1 MARADA
7 ARDHAARD
15 HAAHDRMEH
24 ESARMRNGR
33 RVVITGLG
41 IIAPNGIGLEKFWDG
56 LVNGRSATGT
66 VTAFN
71 TDGMTSTVDAEVN
84 GFDPTQWMSPKDV
97 RRADRF
103 VQLAV
108 AAAIMAVRHAGL
120 DMNVENPNR
129 VGVLIGS
136 GIGGIETICTEH
148 AKLLE
153 QGPRRLSP
161 FLIPMLIINM
171 ASGQVSILL
180 NAKGPNF
187 SIATACATAAHS
199 IGEAGNIIANGEAE
213 VMVAGGSE
221 AALNALGFGGF
232 CAMKA
237 LSCRNDEPEKASRPF
252 DLNRDGFV
260 MGEGAGIVII
270 EEYEH
275 AKKRGAP
282 LLCELVGYGATADA
296 YHMTAPS
303 PCGEGGARCMAA
315 ALESARMNPEDID
328 YINAHGT
335 STPLNDKLE
344 TKAIKT
350 VFGEQAYKVPISSTK
365 SMVGHLLGAA
375 GSAELIAGAMT
386 MQTGTIHPTINYETP
401 DPECDLDYVPNVA
414 REAKVDTVLSN
425 SLGFGGHN
433 ATLIIKRV

>member
-1 MARADA
+1 
-7 ARDHAARD
+7 
-15 HAAHDRMEH
+15 
-24 ESARMRNGR
+24 MRNGR

-41 IIAPNGIGLEKFWDG
+41 VVSPNGIGLEPFWDG

-66 VTAFN
+66 VTAFDA
-71 TDGMTSTVDAEVN
+71 DGMSSTVDAEVKD
-84 GFDPTQWMSPKDV
+84 FDPSRWMSPRDI
-97 RRADRF
+97 RRMDRF

-108 AAAIMAVRHAGL
+108 AASLMAAEHAGL
-120 DMNVENPNR
+120 DMNAEDPNR

-136 GIGGIETICTEH
+136 GIGGIQTICTEH
-148 AKLLE
+148 AKMLE
-153 QGPRRLSP
+153 HGPRRLSP

-187 SIATACATAAHS
+187 SIATACATASHS
-199 IGEAGNIIANGEAE
+199 IGEAAYVIRNNEADI
-213 VMVAGGSE
+213 MIAGGSE

-237 LSCRNDEPEKASRPF
+237 LSTRNHEPEKASRPF
-252 DLNRDGFV
+252 DLERDGFV
-260 MGEGAGIVII
+260 MGEGAGIIVL

-275 AKKRGAP
+275 ARKRGASI
-282 LLCELVGYGATADA
+282 LAELIGYGATADA
-296 YHMTAPS
+296 HHITAPS
-303 PCGEGGARCMAA
+303 PRGEGGARCMAA
-315 ALESARMNPEDID
+315 ALKNARLNPEDID

-344 TKAIKT
+344 TEAIKQ
-350 VFGEQAYKVPISSTK
+350 VFGERAHTVPISSTK

-375 GSAELIAGAMT
+375 GAVEIIASILCMHHS
-386 MQTGTIHPTINYETP
+386 TIHPTINYETP
-401 DPECDLDYVPNVA
+401 DPECDLDYVPNTS
-414 REAKVDTVLSN
+414 REATINIVLSN

>member
-1 MARADA
+1 LPLAGRFCEITHEITSM
-7 ARDHAARD
+7 RD
-15 HAAHDRMEH
+15 
-24 ESARMRNGR
+24 GR

-41 IIAPNGIGLEKFWDG
+41 VVAPNGIGLERFWDG

-66 VTAFN
+66 VTAFD
-71 TDGMTSTVDAEVN
+71 TTGMTSTVDAEVKD
-84 GFDPTQWMSPKDV
+84 FDPAQWLSPRDV
-97 RRADRF
+97 RRSDRF

-108 AAAIMAVRHAGL
+108 AATIMAVKHGGL
-120 DMNVENPNR
+120 DMNAEDPAR

-136 GIGGIETICTEH
+136 GIGGIQTICIEH
-148 AKLLE
+148 EKLLNG
-153 QGPRRLSP
+153 GPKRVSP

-180 NAKGPNF
+180 GAKGPNF

-199 IGEAGNIIANGEAE
+199 IGEAAQIIAAGAAD

-221 AALNALGFGGF
+221 AALNPLGFGGF

-237 LSCRNDEPEKASRPF
+237 LSTRNHEPQRASRPF
-252 DLNRDGFV
+252 DLERDGFV
-260 MGEGAGIVII
+260 MGEGAGIVLV
-270 EEYEH
+270 EDYEH
-275 AKKRGAP
+275 ARRRGAP
-282 LLCELVGYGATADA
+282 MLAELIGYGATGDA

-303 PCGEGGARCMAA
+303 PGGEGAKRCMAE
-315 ALESARMNPEDID
+315 ALDSAGLNPEDVD

-344 TKAIKT
+344 TEAIKA
-350 VFGEQAYKVPISSTK
+350 VFGERARSVPVSSTK

-375 GSAELIAGAMT
+375 GAVELIACI
-386 MQTGTIHPTINYETP
+386 QTLKHNTIHPTINYETP
-401 DPECDLDYVPNVA
+401 DPECDLDYVPNTA
-414 REAKVDTVLSN
+414 REARVHVALSN

-433 ATLIIKRV
+433 AALIVKRI

>member
-1 MARADA
+1 
-7 ARDHAARD
+7 
-15 HAAHDRMEH
+15 
-24 ESARMRNGR
+24 MRNNR
-33 RVVITGLG
+33 RVVITGFGVLS
-41 IIAPNGIGLEKFWDG
+41 PNGIGPETFWDG

-66 VTAFN
+66 VTAFD
-71 TDGMTSTVDAEVN
+71 TTGMPSTVDAEVKD
-84 GFDPTQWMSPKDV
+84 FEPTKWMSPKDI
-97 RRADRF
+97 RRTDRF

-108 AAAIMAVRHAGL
+108 AASLMAVEHAGL
-120 DMNVENPNR
+120 AMDAEDPRR

-136 GIGGIETICTEH
+136 GIGGIHTICTEH
-148 AKLLE
+148 EKLLS

-199 IGEAGNIIANGEAE
+199 IGEAANIIWNNEADI
-213 VMVAGGSE
+213 MIAGGSE

-237 LSCRNDEPEKASRPF
+237 LSTRNHEPEKASRPF
-252 DLNRDGFV
+252 DLERDGFV
-260 MGEGAGIVII
+260 MGEGAGIVVL
-270 EEYEH
+270 EDYEH

-282 LLCELVGYGATADA
+282 ILGELAGYGATGDA
-296 YHMTAPS
+296 HHVTAPA
-303 PCGEGGARCMAA
+303 PGGEGASQCMVL
-315 ALESARMNPEDID
+315 ALKSAKLNTEDVD

-344 TKAIKT
+344 TDAIKN
-350 VFGEQAYKVPISSTK
+350 VFGDRAHTVPVSSTK
-365 SMVGHLLGAA
+365 SMTGHLLGAA
-375 GSAELIAGAMT
+375 GAVELIACILS
-386 MQTGTIHPTINYETP
+386 MQHNTIHPTINYETP
-401 DPECDLDYVPNVA
+401 DPECDLDYVPNTP
-414 REAKVDTVLSN
+414 REATLNTALSN

-433 ATLIIKRV
+433 AALIIKRI

>member
-1 MARADA
+1 MK
-7 ARDHAARD
+7 
-15 HAAHDRMEH
+15 
-24 ESARMRNGR
+24 NGR

-41 IIAPNGIGLEKFWDG
+41 VLAPNGIGVDRFWDG

-66 VTAFN
+66 VTAFK
-71 TDGMTSTVDAEVN
+71 TDGMNSTVDAEIKD
-84 GFDPTQWMSPKDV
+84 FDPTQWLSVKDV
-97 RRADRF
+97 RRTDRF
-103 VQLAV
+103 VHLAV
-108 AAAIMAVRHAGL
+108 AAAMMAVQNAGL
-120 DMNVENPNR
+120 DMNAEDPNR

-136 GIGGIETICTEH
+136 GIGGIQTICVEH
-148 AKLLE
+148 ARMIE
-153 QGPRRLSP
+153 QGPRRISP

-171 ASGQVSILL
+171 ASGQVSIML

-187 SIATACATAAHS
+187 SIATACATASHS
-199 IGEAGNIIANGEAE
+199 IGEATGLIAGGEAD

-237 LSCRNDEPEKASRPF
+237 LSTRNDAPEKASRPF
-252 DLNRDGFV
+252 DLGRDGFV
-260 MGEGAGIVII
+260 MGEGAGIVIL
-270 EEYEH
+270 EEYGH

-282 LLCELVGYGATADA
+282 MQAEIVGYGATADA

-303 PCGEGGARCMAA
+303 PCGEGGARCMLT
-315 ALESARMNPEDID
+315 ALQSAGMNPEDIG

-344 TKAIKT
+344 TEAIKA
-350 VFGEQAYKVPISSTK
+350 VFGERAYTVPVSSTK

-375 GSAELIAGAMT
+375 GAVEIIAGVKT
-386 MQTGTIHPTINYETP
+386 IQTGVIHPTINYETP
-401 DPECDLDYVPNVA
+401 DPECDLDYVPNTA

>member
-1 MARADA
+1 
-7 ARDHAARD
+7 
-15 HAAHDRMEH
+15 
-24 ESARMRNGR
+24 MRNAR

-41 IIAPNGIGLEKFWDG
+41 VIAPNGTGLQPFWDG

-71 TDGMTSTVDAEVN
+71 TDGMSSTVDAEVKD
-84 GFDPTQWMSPKDV
+84 FDPAQWMSVKDI

-108 AAAIMAVRHAGL
+108 AASLMAAKHAGL
-120 DMNVENPNR
+120 DMDTEDPNR

-136 GIGGIETICTEH
+136 GIGGIDTICIEH
-148 AKLLE
+148 VKLLE

-171 ASGQVSILL
+171 ASGQVSIQL
-180 NAKGPNF
+180 NARGPNF

-199 IGEAGNIIANGEAE
+199 IGEAAGIIANAEAE
-213 VMVAGGSE
+213 VMIAGGSE

-237 LSCRNDEPEKASRPF
+237 LSTRNHEPEKASRPF
-252 DLNRDGFV
+252 DLERDGFV
-260 MGEGAGIVII
+260 MGEGAGIVVL
-270 EEYEH
+270 EEHEH
-275 AKKRGAP
+275 ARKRGADM
-282 LLCELVGYGATADA
+282 LAELVGYGATADA

-303 PCGEGGARCMAA
+303 PRGEGGARCMAA
-315 ALESARMNPEDID
+315 ALESARMNPDEID

-344 TKAIKT
+344 TEAIKT
-350 VFGEQAYKVPISSTK
+350 VFGQHAHTVPISSTK

-375 GSAELIAGAMT
+375 GAVELIASILSMKHN
-386 MQTGTIHPTINYETP
+386 TIHPTINYETP
-401 DPECDLDYVPNVA
+401 DPECDLDYVPNTA
-414 REAKVDTVLSN
+414 REAEINTVLSN

-433 ATLIIKRV
+433 ATLIIKRI

>member
-1 MARADA
+1 MK
-7 ARDHAARD
+7 
-15 HAAHDRMEH
+15 
-24 ESARMRNGR
+24 NGR

-41 IIAPNGIGLEKFWDG
+41 VLAPNGIGLGSFWDG
-56 LVNGRSATGT
+56 LVSGRSATGT
-66 VTAFN
+66 VTAFK
-71 TDGMTSTVDAEVN
+71 TDGMTSTIDAEIKD
-84 GFDPTQWMSPKDV
+84 FDPTQWMSAKDV

-108 AAAIMAVRHAGL
+108 AASLMAAKHGGL
-120 DMNVENPNR
+120 DMNVEDPNR

-136 GIGGIETICTEH
+136 GIGGIQTICIEH
-148 AKLLE
+148 AKMLE

-180 NAKGPNF
+180 NARGPNF

-199 IGEAGNIIANGEAE
+199 IGEAANLIANGDAD

-237 LSCRNDEPEKASRPF
+237 LSTRNDEPEKASRPF

-260 MGEGAGIVII
+260 MGEGAGIVIL

-275 AKKRGAP
+275 AKKRGATVQA
-282 LLCELVGYGATADA
+282 ELVGYGATADA

-315 ALESARMNPEDID
+315 ALNSARMNPEDID

-344 TKAIKT
+344 TDAIKT
-350 VFGEQAYKVPISSTK
+350 VFGHHARKVPISSTK

-375 GSAELIAGAMT
+375 GAVELIAGIMT
-386 MQTGTIHPTINYETP
+386 MHTGVIHPTINYETP
-401 DPECDLDYVPNVA
+401 DPECDLDYVPNTA